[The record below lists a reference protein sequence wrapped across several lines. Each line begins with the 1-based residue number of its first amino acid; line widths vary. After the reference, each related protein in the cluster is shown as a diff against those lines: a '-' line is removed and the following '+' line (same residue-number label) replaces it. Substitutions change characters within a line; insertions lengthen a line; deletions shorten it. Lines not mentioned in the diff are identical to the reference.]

1 MAWSEPHLGQA
12 EGAGLVIALEVVFH
26 PPGPRPHGHHDHTAW
41 AGADNQ
47 TLEPKLDYL
56 PSSRDVAL
64 TVGPI
69 LLI

>member
-1 MAWSEPHLGQA
+1 MAWSQPHLGQA

-26 PPGPRPHGHHDHTAW
+26 PPGPLAHGHHDHAAW
-41 AGADNQ
+41 ANGDSQ
-47 TLEPKLDYL
+47 SLEPNLDGL
-56 PSSRDVAL
+56 PRSRDVAL